1 MCITLFRM
9 LPKEKKGVCIMKKIV
24 SLVLALCM
32 VICAAGALA
41 AYPEKAIE
49 CNIPWA
55 AGGGADLA
63 FRAFGEVWTKHT
75 GQPFVIKN
83 VPGASGVTGCMEF
96 KETAVGD
103 GYQMLHWS
111 NAHTSKLHMSIVD
124 YDIATFKHV
133 GQIVESA
140 NYLIVPADSK
150 YQTVDDF
157 VADVLA
163 NPGMVTVANAGVGGG
178 NNIAALLFEEA
189 IGGEFAHI
197 TYDGGA
203 NSVTGVLAHEVDAAV
218 CNTPEGM
225 SNVAAG
231 QIRILCSF
239 ASKPFVDYPDV
250 PLAKDSSLEALQNL
264 VIEQWRG
271 IAVPADT
278 PDEICAEIDA
288 IIKKCVEDPEF
299 IEKCNSMSIVARYRG
314 FEEYNEF
321 VESENA
327 RFENLIKTKGFGDRY
342 GKK

>member
-1 MCITLFRM
+1 
-9 LPKEKKGVCIMKKIV
+9 MKKIV

-150 YQTVDDF
+150 YQTIEDF

-178 NNIAALLFEEA
+178 NHIAALLFEEA

-197 TYDGGA
+197 TYDGGSA
-203 NSVTGVLAHEVDAAV
+203 AVTGVLANEVNAAV

-231 QIRILCSF
+231 QIRILASF
-239 ASKPFVDYPDV
+239 ASKPFADYPDV
-250 PLAKDSSLEALQNL
+250 PLAKDSGVAGTENL
-264 VIEQWRG
+264 VIEQWRS

-278 PDEICAEIDA
+278 PDEIVAEMSEVA
-288 IIKKCVEDPEF
+288 KKVVEDPDF
-299 IEKCNSMSIVARYRG
+299 VEKCNTLSIVARYRNV
-314 FEEYNEF
+314 EEINEF
-321 VESENA
+321 VQSENT

>member
-1 MCITLFRM
+1 
-9 LPKEKKGVCIMKKIV
+9 MKKIV
-24 SLVLALCM
+24 SLVLALAM
-32 VICAAGALA
+32 MICAAGALA
-41 AYPEKAIE
+41 AYPEKAVE

-96 KETAVGD
+96 KETAIGD
-103 GYQMLHWS
+103 GYQM
-111 NAHTSKLHMSIVD
+111 
-124 YDIATFKHV
+124 HV

-150 YQTVDDF
+150 YQTVEDF

-178 NNIAALLFEEA
+178 NHIAALLFEEA

-203 NSVTGVLAHEVDAAV
+203 SAVTGVLANEVNAAV

-231 QIRILCSF
+231 QIRILASF
-239 ASKPFVDYPDV
+239 ASKPFVDYPEV
-250 PLAKDSSLEALQNL
+250 PLAKDSGVAGTENL
-264 VIEQWRG
+264 VIEQWRS

-278 PDEICAEIDA
+278 PDEVVAEMA
-288 IIKKCVEDPEF
+288 EVAKKVVEDPDF
-299 IEKCNSMSIVARYRG
+299 VEKCNTLSIVARYRNV
-314 FEEYNEF
+314 EETNEF
-321 VESENA
+321 VQSENT
-327 RFENLIKTKGFGDRY
+327 RFENLIKSKGFGDRY
-342 GKK
+342 GK